1 MVRLHKDLDGWRRF
15 AAGPKERKDD
25 KVTLIP
31 EYHFLLTKPPSGKGL
46 KVSVLIDG
54 DAGKMPA
61 GEMEPA
67 ALDRLVKAH
76 AAGRL
81 PFMSFDEHPLRLLD
95 IVVSGSPRRAQ
106 LQARALQP
114 DDALPRDWE
123 PAGIEAV

>member
-1 MVRLHKDLDGWRRF
+1 MT
-15 AAGPKERKDD
+15 P
-25 KVTLIP
+25 IP

-54 DAGKMPA
+54 DVGKMPA

-67 ALDRLVKAH
+67 TLDRLVRAH

-81 PFMSFDEHPLRLLD
+81 PFMSFAEHPLRLLD
-95 IVVSGSPRRAQ
+95 IVVTGSPRRAQ
-106 LQARALQP
+106 IQARALQP
-114 DDALPRDWE
+114 KDAFPGTWE